1 MKSREFMAAL
11 DQIEY
16 EKGIPK
22 NEIMELIENA
32 VRKALEKHYYLASR
46 YRVALDRETGK
57 ISAWGIKKVCKE
69 VENPKEEISLKE
81 AKRIKPEV
89 EIQEEIEIPIDINEI
104 ARIASETTQKVISQR
119 IREHEK
125 SIIYKKYKSLI
136 GEVITGRVFRFIGR
150 KAIIDLN
157 DTEAILPADAQIPK
171 QFLRLNSHIRALVQ
185 DVSGNEKKFN
195 IILSRTSPELVKK
208 LLREEVPEVAS
219 GEVEILKVVREPGL
233 RSKILVSTKNKK
245 VDPVGT
251 CVGMRG
257 ARIKTIINE
266 LGGEKMDVINA
277 NLPLKNL
284 IAASLAPVKLA
295 PQNVEIVDEEKKIAR
310 VFVTPS
316 QRPQVI
322 GVDGKNIA
330 LAGQLLGWKIEVENL
345 QEKK

>member
-1 MKSREFMAAL
+1 MKSKEFMAAL

-22 NEIMELIENA
+22 TEIMELIENA

-46 YRVALDRETGK
+46 YKVALDRDTGK
-57 ISAWGIKKVCKE
+57 VSAWGIKKVQKE

-81 AKRIKPEV
+81 AKKMKPDV
-89 EIQEEIEIPIDINEI
+89 KVDEEIEIPIDINEI

-125 SIIYKKYKSLI
+125 STIYKKYNAMI

-157 DTEAILPADAQIPK
+157 DTEALLPAEAQIPK
-171 QFLRLNSHIRALVQ
+171 QFLRLNSHIKALVQ

-195 IILSRTSPELVKK
+195 IILSRTAPQLVEK

-219 GEVEILKVVREPGL
+219 GEVKILKVVREPGL
-233 RSKILVSTKNKK
+233 RSKVLVSTENKK
-245 VDPVGT
+245 IDPVGT

-257 ARIKTIINE
+257 ARVKTIISE
-266 LGGEKMDVINA
+266 LGGEKIDVINA
-277 NLPLKNL
+277 NLPLKSL
-284 IAASLAPVKLA
+284 IGASLAPVKL
-295 PQNVEIVDEEKKIAR
+295 PPENVEIVDEEKKIAK
-310 VFVTPS
+310 VFVSPA
-316 QRPQVI
+316 QRPQVL
-322 GVDGKNIA
+322 GVDGKNVA
-330 LAGQLLGWKIEVENL
+330 LAEELIGWKIEVENL

>member
-81 AKRIKPEV
+81 AKRI
-89 EIQEEIEIPIDINEI
+89 
-104 ARIASETTQKVISQR
+104 
-119 IREHEK
+119 REHEK
-125 SIIYKKYKSLI
+125 SIIYKKYKSLL

-284 IAASLAPVKLA
+284 IAASLAPVKVA